1 MPTPDNWALSGDEFL
16 LDQRIEALIERKV
29 AERFDRLQASVDQAL
44 AAVRGTSSVSLE
56 DRAALVVFSGDMDRL
71 MASFI
76 IATGAA
82 AMEMQVTMYFT
93 FWGLAALKKTTILKG
108 KSIPEKLLT
117 MMLPSGPEGTGTSKL
132 HMLGLGP
139 VMLKT
144 MMSKHNVETLP
155 SLIALAQELGV
166 QLIACQMS
174 MGIMG
179 ITKEELIDGLDYGGV
194 ATYIG
199 DASNS
204 RVTLFI

>member
-82 AMEMQVTMYFT
+82 AMGMQVTMYFT

>member
-1 MPTPDNWALSGDEFL
+1 
-16 LDQRIEALIERKV
+16 
-29 AERFDRLQASVDQAL
+29 
-44 AAVRGTSSVSLE
+44 
-56 DRAALVVFSGDMDRL
+56 
-71 MASFI
+71 MASLI

-82 AMEMQVTMYFT
+82 AMGMQVTMYFT
-93 FWGLAALKKTTILKG
+93 FWGLAALKKTTILRG

-179 ITKEELIDGLDYGGV
+179 ITKEELIDGLNYGGV

>member
-82 AMEMQVTMYFT
+82 AMGMQVTMYFT

-144 MMSKHNVETLP
+144 LMSKHNVETLP

-179 ITKEELIDGLDYGGV
+179 IRKEELIDGLDYGGV